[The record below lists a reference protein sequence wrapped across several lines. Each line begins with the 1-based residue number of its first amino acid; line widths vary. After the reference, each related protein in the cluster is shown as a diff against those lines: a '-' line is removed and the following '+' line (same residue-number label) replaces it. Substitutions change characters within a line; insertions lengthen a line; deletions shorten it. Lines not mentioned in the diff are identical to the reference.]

1 MVLSI
6 KNLDHF
12 YTSNDEE
19 KDKILKDPIYANGY
33 YWNKYKGVILHLW
46 SSNVSFLL
54 KNKFKKF

>member
-1 MVLSI
+1 MALSI

-19 KDKILKDPIYANGY
+19 KDKILKDPIYGNGY
-33 YWNKYKGVILHLW
+33 YWNKYKGVVLYLW